1 MSNEYFNPPSRCDDP
16 DAIERVR
23 REIDR
28 RIWTREGDDVAA
40 HLAEARVYLAG
51 YLTALELFGVI
62 GVGTFNQLEASIE
75 HQLEQAQ
82 DAADEDAE

>member
-1 MSNEYFNPPSRCDDP
+1 MSNEYFNPPSRCDDA

-28 RIWTREGDDVAA
+28 RIWTREGDDVAV
-40 HLAEARVYLAG
+40 HLAETRLYLTG
-51 YLTALELFGVI
+51 YLSGLELFGVI
-62 GVGTFNQLEASIE
+62 SVDTFNQLDANIE

-82 DAADEDAE
+82 GAADEDDE

>member
-1 MSNEYFNPPSRCDDP
+1 MSNDYFNPPSRCDD
-16 DAIERVR
+16 AEAVERVR

-40 HLAEARVYLAG
+40 HLAEARFYLAG
-51 YLTALELFGVI
+51 YLSALELFGVI
-62 GVGTFNQLEASIE
+62 SMDTFNQLDANIE

-82 DAADEDAE
+82 DAADAE

>member
-51 YLTALELFGVI
+51 YLSGLELFGVI
-62 GVGTFNQLEASIE
+62 GVGTFNQLEANIE